1 MREEESE
8 RKKKMKVRKKQ
19 GAREMETREE
29 GESCVVDEER
39 DI

>member
-8 RKKKMKVRKKQ
+8 RKKMKVRKKQ

-29 GESCVVDEER
+29 GESYVVDEER